1 MEDQVV
7 SHTAPELCDPSVET
21 QGALPLLVGSFRL
34 LYSWVSPPVAQGREG
49 GLTRTSLLQ
58 GQPPPFHAEP
68 AFPPSLQPLQT
79 CLIKKRRF
87 DPDSFAFRP
96 LGLMLH
102 VCPPTHGKGAEKTVQ
117 MLARPMQT
125 PAVQLHLYLV
135 ILPKKP
141 AYPPCHVFDFLHER
155 LTIEEILRQLLQKH

>member
-7 SHTAPELCDPSVET
+7 SHTASELCDPSVET
-21 QGALPLLVGSFRL
+21 QGALPLLVVSFRL
-34 LYSWVSPPVAQGREG
+34 YYSWVSPPVAQGREG

-58 GQPPPFHAEP
+58 GQPPPLHVKP
-68 AFPPSLQPLQT
+68 ALPPSLHPLQT

-96 LGLMLH
+96 FGLILH
-102 VCPPTHGKGAEKTVQ
+102 VLLPTHGKGAEITVQ

-125 PAVQLHLYLV
+125 PAVHFICTL
-135 ILPKKP
+135 
-141 AYPPCHVFDFLHER
+141 
-155 LTIEEILRQLLQKH
+155 